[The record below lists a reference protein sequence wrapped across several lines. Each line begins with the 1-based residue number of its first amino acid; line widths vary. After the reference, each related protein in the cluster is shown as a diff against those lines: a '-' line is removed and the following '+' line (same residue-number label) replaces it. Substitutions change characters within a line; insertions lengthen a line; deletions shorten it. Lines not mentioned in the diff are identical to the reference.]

1 MKILKFGSASTES
14 PERIT
19 ALKKIVE
26 NQDGQVVVVV
36 PALKGIPEKLMQL
49 CHLAS
54 SRDRDFFK
62 VYNEVEGMHLDFIS
76 ALFQGPKATE
86 ILNRINGYLKE
97 LSNIVNGIYLLG
109 DITFKIQDKVLS
121 FGGLMSSLI
130 VREVIEGS
138 ELLDVRNLIKT
149 NSDFGAARVN
159 FAVTNRQIK
168 FRFKNMAKIAV
179 IPGFIGSNDRNET
192 TTLGR
197 GGTDYTA
204 SIFAAALDAGRL
216 EIFTDVDGFMT
227 ADPKKVRK
235 AFAIKSLSY
244 AEAIELSHFG
254 AEVVYTPTIQPVYL
268 KNIEIHIKNIL
279 NPQAEGTVIAQ
290 VDKHRSDKLI
300 KGISSID
307 DVSLVTLQGSGMVGP
322 TDITGRLFDLLTRHN
337 INIIL
342 ITQASSEYS
351 ITFAFNPQDTEL
363 AIPLLEKEFEAEIK
377 QRNELKILVEKELS
391 VIAIVGEQM
400 KNTPGISA
408 NLFSSL
414 GRNGISVIATAQG
427 SSELNISVV
436 IKKESLKKA
445 LNVIHEGFFLS
456 HIKELHLYLMGTGTV
471 GKQLLEQ
478 IRLQKNKLLEE
489 HKLNINVIGI
499 SNSRQMLMVQD
510 GIDLENYA
518 VQIEKQGERADMDLF
533 LQKMR
538 YLNYRNSIFVDC
550 SASEKVAATYRDI
563 LLSFISVVTANKIAC
578 SSSYQLYKEL
588 KNIALE
594 KKVKFMYETNVGA
607 GLPIISTLND
617 LIRSG
622 DKIISLEA
630 VLSGTLNFILNTL
643 SETTKFSDAVKMA
656 REKGYSEP
664 DPRTD
669 LSGTDVIRKLL
680 ILARE
685 SGYQLEKEK
694 IKVDPFLPDDVF
706 KGSLD
711 DFWKTVQKH
720 DAGFETRRKQVS
732 AKNRKLRYV
741 ASLNKGKASI
751 GLQEIDSL
759 HPAFLLD
766 DSNNIIIIQTER
778 YRDQPMVI
786 KGYGAGAAVTAAGVF
801 ADIIRVAN
809 V

>member
-1 MKILKFGSASTES
+1 MKVLKFGVSSTVS
-14 PERIT
+14 PERIIDI
-19 ALKKIVE
+19 KKIVE
-26 NQDGQVVVVV
+26 SQKEQVVVVV
-36 PALKGIPEKLMQL
+36 SAFKGVTEKLLNL

-54 SRDRDFFK
+54 TKDRDFFK
-62 VYNEVEGMHLDFIS
+62 VYNEIEGLHLDFIS
-76 ALFQGPKATE
+76 ALFEGPKVND
-86 ILNRINGYLKE
+86 ILNRINTYLKE

-109 DITFKIQDKVLS
+109 DITAKIQDKVIS
-121 FGGLMSSLI
+121 FGELMSSYI
-130 VREVIEGS
+130 ISEVIENS

-149 NSDFGAARVN
+149 NSDFGSAKVN
-159 FAVTNRQIK
+159 FSVTNRQIK
-168 FRFKNMAKIAV
+168 FRFKNFDKIAIV
-179 IPGFIGSNDRNET
+179 PGFIASNERNEA
-192 TTLGR
+192 TTLGK

-204 SIFAAALDAGRL
+204 AIDAQRL
-216 EIFTDVDGFMT
+216 EIWTDVDGFMT
-227 ADPKKVRK
+227 ADPNKVRK
-235 AFAIKSLSY
+235 AFAIESLSY

-254 AEVVYTPTIQPVYL
+254 AEVIYTPTIQPVYL
-268 KNIEIHIKNIL
+268 KNIEILIKNTL
-279 NPQAEGTVIAQ
+279 NPEAKGTIISQDDRV
-290 VDKHRSDKLI
+290 KSEKLI

-307 DVSLVTLQGSGMVGP
+307 DIDLVTLQGPGMVGP
-322 TDITGRLFDLLTRHN
+322 TGITGRLFNVLTNNN

-351 ITFAFNPQDTEL
+351 ITFAISPRDFEEAML
-363 AIPLLEKEFEAEIK
+363 LLEKEFEAEIK
-377 QRNELKILVEKELS
+377 LRSELIIHIEKELS

-456 HIKELHLYLMGTGTV
+456 HIKELHLYMMGIGTV
-471 GKQLLEQ
+471 GSQLLDQ
-478 IRLQKNKLLEE
+478 IKNQKQKLLEE

-499 SNSRQMLMVQD
+499 SSSKKMLMVPE

-518 VQIEKQGERADMDLF
+518 ELIEKQGERADMDLF

-538 YLNYRNSIFVDC
+538 YLNYRNSVFIDC
-550 SASEKVAATYRDI
+550 TANEKIAATYVDV
-563 LLSFISVVTANKIAC
+563 LNSFISVVTANKISC
-578 SSSYQLYKEL
+578 SSSFKLYKDL
-588 KNIALE
+588 KTIAQD

-630 VLSGTLNFILNTL
+630 VLSGTLNFILNIL
-643 SETTKFSDAVKMA
+643 SKEIKLSQAVKMA
-656 REKGYSEP
+656 QEKGYSEP
-664 DPRTD
+664 DPRID
-669 LSGTDVIRKLL
+669 LSGTDVIRKLI

-685 SGYQLEKEK
+685 AGYPLEKEDIK
-694 IKVDPFLPDDVF
+694 IDPFLPTDILQ
-706 KGSLD
+706 GSID
-711 DFWKTVQKH
+711 DFWSKIKKE
-720 DAGFETRRKQVS
+720 DANFESKRKQV
-732 AKNRKLRYV
+732 AEKEMKMRYV
-741 ASLNKGKASI
+741 AMLSKGKASI
-751 GLQEIDSL
+751 GLQEIDAA
-759 HPAFLLD
+759 HPAFHLE

-778 YRDQPMVI
+778 YHEQPMVI
-786 KGYGAGAAVTAAGVF
+786 RGYGAGAEVTAAGVF

>member
-1 MKILKFGSASTES
+1 MKVLKFGVSSVVS
-14 PERIT
+14 PERIIEI
-19 ALKKIVE
+19 KKIVE
-26 NQDGQVVVVV
+26 SQNEQIVVVVS
-36 PALKGIPEKLMQL
+36 AFKGITEKLLNL
-49 CHLAS
+49 CHLAATK
-54 SRDRDFFK
+54 DRDFFK
-62 VYNEVEGMHLDFIS
+62 VYNEIEGLHLDFIS
-76 ALFQGPKATE
+76 ALFEGPKVND
-86 ILNRINGYLKE
+86 ILNRINAYLKE

-109 DITFKIQDKVLS
+109 DITAKIQDKVLS
-121 FGGLMSSLI
+121 FGELMSSLI
-130 VREVIEGS
+130 ISEVIENS

-149 NSDFGAARVN
+149 NSDFGAAKVN
-159 FAVTNRQIK
+159 FSVTNRQLK
-168 FRFKNMAKIAV
+168 FRFRNFDKIAIV
-179 IPGFIGSNDRNET
+179 PGFIASNERNEA
-192 TTLGR
+192 TTLGK

-204 SIFAAALDAGRL
+204 AIFAAAIDANRL
-216 EIFTDVDGFMT
+216 EIWTDVDGFMT

-235 AFAIKSLSY
+235 AFAIESLSY

-254 AEVVYTPTIQPVYL
+254 AEVIYTPTIQPVYL
-268 KNIEIHIKNIL
+268 KNIEILIKNTL
-279 NPQAEGTVIAQ
+279 NPKTKGTIISQ
-290 VDKHRSDKLI
+290 DDKVKSDKLI

-307 DVSLVTLQGSGMVGP
+307 DIILVTLQGPGMVGP
-322 TDITGRLFDLLTRHN
+322 TGLTGRLFNVLTNNN

-351 ITFAFNPQDTEL
+351 ITFAISPRDIEEAL
-363 AIPLLEKEFEAEIK
+363 LLLEKEFEAEIK
-377 QRNELKILVEKELS
+377 LRNELIIHVEKELS

-456 HIKELHLYLMGTGTV
+456 HIKELHLYLMGIGTV
-471 GKQLLEQ
+471 GNQLLDQ
-478 IRLQKNKLLEE
+478 IKNQKQKLLKEN
-489 HKLNINVIGI
+489 KLNINVIGI
-499 SNSRQMLMVQD
+499 SNSRKMLMVQE

-518 VQIEKQGERADMDLF
+518 EQIDKQGERADMDLY

-538 YLNYRNSIFVDC
+538 YLNYRNSVFIDC
-550 SASEKVAATYRDI
+550 TANEKVASTYVDI
-563 LLSFISVVTANKIAC
+563 LNSFISVVTANKISC
-578 SSSYQLYKEL
+578 SSSYRLYKDL
-588 KNIALE
+588 KTIAQD

-630 VLSGTLNFILNTL
+630 VLSGTLNFILNIL
-643 SETTKFSDAVKMA
+643 SEEIKLSQAVKMA
-656 REKGYSEP
+656 QEKGYSEP
-664 DPRTD
+664 DPRID
-669 LSGTDVIRKLL
+669 LSGTDVIRKLI

-685 SGYQLEKEK
+685 AGYPLEKEDVK
-694 IKVDPFLPDDVF
+694 IDPFLPADILQ
-706 KGSLD
+706 GSID
-711 DFWKTVQKH
+711 DFWSKIKKY
-720 DAGFETRRKQVS
+720 DATFESKRKQVTD
-732 AKNRKLRYV
+732 KDKKMRYV
-741 ASLNKGKASI
+741 ATLNEGKATI
-751 GLQEIDSL
+751 GLQEIDSN
-759 HPAFLLD
+759 HPAFHLE

-778 YRDQPMVI
+778 YREQPMVI
-786 KGYGAGAAVTAAGVF
+786 RGYGAGAEVTAAGVF

>member
-1 MKILKFGSASTES
+1 MKVLKFGGASTDS
-14 PERIT
+14 PERILS
-19 ALKKIVE
+19 LKQVVE
-26 NQDGQVVVVV
+26 SQKEQVVVVV
-36 PALKGIPEKLMQL
+36 PALKGINEKLLNL

-54 SRDRDFFK
+54 SKDRDFFK
-62 VYNEVEGMHLDFIS
+62 VYNEIEGLHLDFIS
-76 ALFQGPKATE
+76 LLFQGPKTTD

-109 DITFKIQDKVLS
+109 DITLKIQDKVLS
-121 FGGLMSSLI
+121 FGELMSSLI
-130 VREVIEGS
+130 IGEVIDEC
-138 ELLDVRNLIKT
+138 EIIDVRNLIKT
-149 NSDFGAARVN
+149 NSNFGAARVN
-159 FAVTNRQIK
+159 FSVTNRQIK
-168 FRFKNMAKIAV
+168 FRFKNMTKIAIV
-179 IPGFIGSNDRNET
+179 PGFIASNDRNEA

-197 GGTDYTA
+197 GGIDYTA
-204 SIFAAALDAGRL
+204 SVFAAALDAERL

-254 AEVVYTPTIQPVYL
+254 AEVIYTPTIQPVYL

-279 NPQAEGTVIAQ
+279 NPQAEGTIISQ
-290 VDKHRSDKLI
+290 VDRHHSDKLI

-307 DVSLVTLQGSGMVGP
+307 DVSLVTVQGSGMVGP
-322 TDITGRLFDLLTRHN
+322 TDITGRLFNLLTHHN

-351 ITFAFNPQDTEL
+351 ITFAFNPQDTEM

-377 QRNELKILVEKELS
+377 QRNELKIHVEKELS

-471 GKQLLEQ
+471 GRQLLEQ
-478 IRLQKNKLLEE
+478 LKRQKKKLLEE

-499 SNSRQMLMVQD
+499 SNSRQMLIMQD
-510 GIDLENYA
+510 GIDLENYTGLL
-518 VQIEKQGERADMDLF
+518 EKQGERADMDLF
-533 LQKMR
+533 LQKTR

-550 SASEKVAATYRDI
+550 SASEQVAATYGEI
-563 LLSFISVVTANKIAC
+563 LSSFISVVTANKIAC
-578 SSSYQLYKEL
+578 SSSYKLYKDL

-594 KKVKFMYETNVGA
+594 RKVKFMYETNVGA
-607 GLPIISTLND
+607 GLPIISTFTD

-643 SETTKFSDAVKMA
+643 SESTKLSAAIKMA

-685 SGYQLEKEK
+685 SGYPLEKED
-694 IKVDPFLPDDVF
+694 IMIEPFLPDEVF
-706 KGSLD
+706 AGSLD
-711 DFWKTVQKH
+711 DFWKAAGKH
-720 DAGFETRRKQVS
+720 DATFEARRKQV
-732 AKNRKLRYV
+732 AGENKKLRYV
-741 ASLNKGKASI
+741 ATLNEGKASI
-751 GLQEIDSL
+751 GMQEIDAL
-759 HPAFLLD
+759 HPAFHLEE
-766 DSNNIIIIQTER
+766 SNNIIIIQTER
-778 YRDQPMVI
+778 YLDQPMVI